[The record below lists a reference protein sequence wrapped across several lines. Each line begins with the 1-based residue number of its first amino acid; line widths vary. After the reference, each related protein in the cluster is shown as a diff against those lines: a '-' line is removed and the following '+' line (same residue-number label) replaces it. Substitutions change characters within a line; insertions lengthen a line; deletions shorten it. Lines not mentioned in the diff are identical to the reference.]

1 MAKAKKRTQAP
12 AKKAATKKV
21 AAKKA
26 ATKKVAKKKVVP
38 KKATVK
44 KATAKKSA
52 AKKASPKKVA
62 PRKKTISKAA
72 AKKAVPVVKDPPRR
86 TFVRRSPIHGRGVFA
101 QVDIPKGERVI
112 EYKARKI
119 TWAQAD
125 RWYADDDSKPSHT
138 FLFTLDDKYVLD
150 GNKDANS
157 ARWINHS
164 CNPNCESDIVD
175 GRIWIESI
183 RNIKAGEELNYD
195 YNITLETPHT
205 PAEKRRWS
213 CRCGSKNCRGTLLGK
228 KR

>member
-12 AKKAATKKV
+12 AKKVAAKKAAT
-21 AAKKA
+21 KKA

-38 KKATVK
+38 KKALPK
-44 KATAKKSA
+44 KAV
-52 AKKASPKKVA
+52 PK
-62 PRKKTISKAA
+62 KAA

-101 QVDIPKGERVI
+101 LVDIPKGERVI

-164 CNPNCESDIVD
+164 CKPNCESDIVD
-175 GRIWIESI
+175 GRIWIESL

>member
-1 MAKAKKRTQAP
+1 MAKAKKATKKASKKVAKKVVKKV
-12 AKKAATKKV
+12 AKKAVPKKAV
-21 AAKKA
+21 PKKTAVKKPVRKDGPDKAAKK
-26 ATKKVAKKKVVP
+26 ATKKVAKK
-38 KKATVK
+38 
-44 KATAKKSA
+44 A
-52 AKKASPKKVA
+52 AKKVVAKQADPK
-62 PRKKTISKAA
+62 PTN
-72 AKKAVPVVKDPPRR
+72 PPLR

-101 QVDIPKGERVI
+101 KVDIPKGERVI

-125 RWYADDDSKPSHT
+125 RWYADDESKPSHT

-183 RNIKAGEELNYD
+183 RNIKAGDELFYD

>member
-1 MAKAKKRTQAP
+1 MAKAE
-12 AKKAATKKV
+12 KAVRKV
-21 AAKKA
+21 AGKTSVKGVKPPAPKKSISKK
-26 ATKKVAKKKVVP
+26 ATKKVAKKAT
-38 KKATVK
+38 KKATNKVPE
-44 KATAKKSA
+44 TVAKK
-52 AKKASPKKVA
+52 
-62 PRKKTISKAA
+62 A
-72 AKKAVPVVKDPPRR
+72 AKKAVVKPAASRPANPPLR
-86 TFVRRSPIHGRGVFA
+86 TVVRRSPIHGRGVFA
-101 QVDIPKGERVI
+101 RVDIPKGERVI
-112 EYKARKI
+112 EYKARRI

-125 RWYADDDSKPSHT
+125 RWYADDESKPSHT

-164 CNPNCESDIVD
+164 CKPNCESEIVD

-183 RNIKAGEELNYD
+183 RNIKAGEELFYD

>member
-1 MAKAKKRTQAP
+1 MAKASKAAEKKTPAKP
-12 AKKAATKKV
+12 AKKA
-21 AAKKA
+21 
-26 ATKKVAKKKVVP
+26 VP
-38 KKATVK
+38 KKATAKPTPEQAAPK
-44 KATAKKSA
+44 KATP
-52 AKKASPKKVA
+52 KKATPKKVS
-62 PRKKTISKAA
+62 KKAA
-72 AKKAVPVVKDPPRR
+72 PKKVVAKAADAKSTNPPLRSV
-86 TFVRRSPIHGRGVFA
+86 VRRSPIHGRGVFA
-101 QVDIPKGERVI
+101 KVDIPKGERVI

-125 RWYADDDSKPSHT
+125 RWYADDESKPSHT
-138 FLFTLDDKYVLD
+138 FLFTLDDQYVLD

-183 RNIKAGEELNYD
+183 RNIKAGEELFYD

-205 PAEKRRWS
+205 PAEKRRWG
-213 CRCGSKNCRGTLLGK
+213 CRCGAKNCRGTLLGK

>member
-12 AKKAATKKV
+12 AKKVAAKKAAT
-21 AAKKA
+21 KKA

-38 KKATVK
+38 KKALPK
-44 KATAKKSA
+44 KAV
-52 AKKASPKKVA
+52 PK
-62 PRKKTISKAA
+62 KAA

-101 QVDIPKGERVI
+101 LVDIPKGERVI

-150 GNKDANS
+150 GNKDGNS

-205 PAEKRRWS
+205 PAEKRRWG

>member
-12 AKKAATKKV
+12 AKKVAAKKAAT
-21 AAKKA
+21 KKA

-38 KKATVK
+38 KKALPK
-44 KATAKKSA
+44 KAV
-52 AKKASPKKVA
+52 PK
-62 PRKKTISKAA
+62 KAA

-101 QVDIPKGERVI
+101 LVDIPKGERVI

-150 GNKDANS
+150 GNKDANR

-164 CNPNCESDIVD
+164 CKPNCESDIVD
-175 GRIWIESI
+175 GRIWIESL